1 MGRLDNVVNSGGI
14 KIIPEVV
21 EAKLVDVIP
30 DRRFF
35 IAGLPDESLGQK
47 VVLLVEGKEME
58 ISLDTLKKYERPKEI
73 YFFPEFVET
82 ESGKVN
88 RKDSLKIK
96 NSIWN

>member
-1 MGRLDNVVNSGGI
+1 LDNVVNSGGI

-35 IAGLPDESLGQK
+35 IAGIPDESLGEK

-58 ISLDTLKKYERPKEI
+58 ISLDALEKYTQPKEI
-73 YFFPEFVET
+73 YFFPEFSET
-82 ESGKVN
+82 NSGKIH
-88 RKDSLKIK
+88 RKNTFSLI
-96 NSIWN
+96 